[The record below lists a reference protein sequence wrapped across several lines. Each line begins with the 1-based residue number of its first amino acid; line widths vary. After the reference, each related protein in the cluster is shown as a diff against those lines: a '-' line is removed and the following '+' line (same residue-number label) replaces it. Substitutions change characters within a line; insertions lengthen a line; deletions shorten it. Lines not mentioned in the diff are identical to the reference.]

1 MSSLI
6 LKHADA
12 SGPSGEWSDDDFDVL
27 ADGVVVGRMAGRN
40 VLDVDARFRAPRR
53 PHADARLRGD
63 ARGRDDGVRKEL
75 AAGVRCVS
83 LWRYSGSGPVC
94 WA

>member
-27 ADGVVVGRMAGRN
+27 ADGVVVGRIMKAAAVAGRN
-40 VLDVDARFRAPRR
+40 VLDVDARFRAP
-53 PHADARLRGD
+53 
-63 ARGRDDGVRKEL
+63 
-75 AAGVRCVS
+75 
-83 LWRYSGSGPVC
+83 
-94 WA
+94 